1 MKALLERSRYVLFIA
16 VLALFAASL
25 TALILGAIRTV
36 NTIIALVTEANTMPH
51 VTVSFI
57 ELMDIFLV
65 AAVLYI
71 FAIALYELFVE
82 DLNLP
87 EWLVIHNLE
96 ELKAKLSG
104 ILVLVIV
111 IALVAWTLTARTTL
125 FRNIR
130 LMGANERTAYA
141 SGVSLTTTRVAAHV
155 IAGVY
160 AGLAGLLYTA
170 LIGGGDPTFGTH
182 YTLIVVTALL
192 LGGISISLGP
202 C

>member
-1 MKALLERSRYVLFIA
+1 VKALLERSRYVLFIA

-25 TALILGAIRTV
+25 TALILGAARTV
-36 NTIIALVTEANTMPH
+36 NTIVTLVTEANTMPH

-82 DLNLP
+82 DLALP
-87 EWLVIHNLE
+87 DWLVIHNLE

-111 IALVAWTLTARTTL
+111 IEFAEHFIEWEHPEEMIV
-125 FRNIR
+125 
-130 LMGANERTAYA
+130 
-141 SGVSLTTTRVAAHV
+141 
-155 IAGVY
+155 AGVGG
-160 AGLAGLLYTA
+160 AAIITA
-170 LIGGGDPTFGTH
+170 L
-182 YTLIVVTALL
+182 TLYNRYGA
-192 LGGISISLGP
+192 GH
-202 C
+202 